1 MTVTAEWM
9 RRVYLAAITVLSIAW
24 VFDTPLQL
32 GWGGIIQEQF
42 YLLIAGLVTGVGFL
56 TAPFG
61 KRPGWLEI
69 ALAVIALAVWAFAA
83 VNMPEWITDPVN
95 RPLYRWGPAL
105 IAISLLFISL
115 YQNVG
120 FAIAATMGI
129 IGLYGFV
136 GHWFPGV
143 FEGQYTEPRRLLLYF
158 YYDSNGVPGL
168 VLGVATTIVLAFIVF
183 SKALEVAGAGKFFD
197 DISMALLGTRRG
209 GPAKVAVVSSA
220 MFGTISGSAV
230 ANVVSSGIVTI
241 PLMIRSGF
249 RPAMAA
255 GIEASSSTAGQF
267 TPPVMGAT
275 AFLIAEFLQIPYS
288 DVVVAAAIPA
298 GIFYLVMYFQIDSY
312 AARNGLHGLP
322 RSELP
327 RVGTVLARG
336 WIYIAPIALL
346 LWLMFSEGM
355 RVERAAVYSSIVMVL
370 LGVVK
375 NRNIDW
381 RKLGAAITVGVGA
394 EMVPILL
401 VSAAAGVVIGTLNI
415 SGLAF
420 TITFLLAQVGANAG
434 IFVMLLIT
442 AMIALVMGMGL
453 PTSAVYVLLSI
464 VLGPALVKMGIEPL
478 AAHMFIFYLGM
489 MSFLTPPVAISSYTA
504 AGIAKT
510 DMWTTSVDAIR
521 IGASGYLLPFLF
533 VLNPALLLFGS
544 YTEIGYAIAT
554 VVLSGAYLSWA
565 AEGSVGEHL
574 LSRAERALTLLLA
587 VVIGT
592 STLWLG
598 RDSVFNLAVLAA
610 GLALI
615 FAFRRVAQSRAVA
628 RGRRGVSAP

>member
-1 MTVTAEWM
+1 MTVFAETL
-9 RRVYLAAITVLSIAW
+9 RRVYLAAITILSVAW
-24 VFDTPLQL
+24 VFDAPLRL

-69 ALAVIALAVWAFAA
+69 ALAMIALAVWAIAA
-83 VNMPEWITDPVN
+83 VYMPEWITDPVN
-95 RPLYRWGPAL
+95 RPVYRWGAAL
-105 IAISLLFISL
+105 IALTLLFISL

-143 FEGQYTEPRRLLLYF
+143 LEGQYTPPTRLLLYL

-168 VLGVATTIVLAFIVF
+168 VLGVAVTIVLSFIIF
-183 SKALEVAGAGKFFD
+183 SKALDVAGAGKFFD

-327 RVGTVLARG
+327 RVGAVLADG
-336 WIYIAPIALL
+336 WIYIAPIFLL

-355 RVERAAVYSSIVMVL
+355 RVERAAIYSSIVMVL
-370 LGVVK
+370 LGLIRRRSV
-375 NRNIDW
+375 DW
-381 RKLGAAITVGVGA
+381 KKLAGAVTVGVGA

-420 TITFLLAQVGANAG
+420 TITFLLSQVGANAG

-442 AMIALVMGMGL
+442 AGIALVMGMGL

-464 VLGPALVKMGIEPL
+464 VLAPALVKMGIEPL
-478 AAHMFIFYLGM
+478 AGHMFIFYLGM

-533 VLNPALLLFGS
+533 VLNPALILYGS
-544 YTEIGYAIAT
+544 WSEIGYAIST
-554 VVLSGAYLSWA
+554 VVLSGAYLAWA
-565 AEGSVGEHL
+565 AEGSVGEYL
-574 LSRAERALTLLLA
+574 LSKIERILALVLA
-587 VVIGT
+587 VAIGT

-598 RDSVFNLAVLAA
+598 RDSVLNLAVLAA
-610 GLALI
+610 GLLLV
-615 FAFRRVAQSRAVA
+615 FAFRRLAAA
-628 RGRRGVSAP
+628 RQRVPA

>member
-1 MTVTAEWM
+1 MIGLAEWL
-9 RRVYLAAITVLSIAW
+9 RRIYLAAITILSVSW
-24 VFDTPLQL
+24 VFNLPLHT
-32 GWGGIIQEQF
+32 GWGGLIQEQF
-42 YLLIAGLVTGVGFL
+42 FLVIAGLATGAGFL
-56 TAPFG
+56 QAPFG
-61 KRPGWLEI
+61 KRVGITEIVLAII
-69 ALAVIALAVWAFAA
+69 ALAAWAVAA
-83 VNMPEWITDPVN
+83 VHSPEWITDPVN
-95 RPLYRWGPAL
+95 RPFERWGPGLFAL
-105 IAISLLFISL
+105 ALLFLSL

-120 FAIAATMGI
+120 LAITLTMGL

-136 GHWFPGV
+136 GHLFPGV
-143 FEGQYTEPRRLLLYF
+143 LEGQYTEPRRLILYL
-158 YYDSNGVPGL
+158 YYDSNGVPGI
-168 VLGVATTIVLAFIVF
+168 VLGVATTIVLSFIIF
-183 SKALEVAGAGKFFD
+183 SKALDVAGAGRFFD
-197 DISMALLGTRRG
+197 DASMALLGTRRG

-298 GIFYLVMYFQIDSY
+298 GLFYLVMYFQIDSY
-312 AARNGLHGLP
+312 AARNRLQGLR

-327 RVGTVLARG
+327 RLRTVLAGG
-336 WIYIAPIALL
+336 WIYLAPIVLL

-355 RVERAAVYSSIVMVL
+355 RVERAAIYASITMVL
-370 LGVVK
+370 LGLVK
-375 NRNIDW
+375 RRNFHW
-381 RKLGAAITVGVGA
+381 RRLAGAVTAGVGA
-394 EMVPILL
+394 EMIPILL

-420 TITFLLAQVGANAG
+420 TITLLLSQVGANAG

-464 VLGPALVKMGIEPL
+464 VLAPALVKMGIEPL

-533 VLNPALLLFGS
+533 VLNPALLLYGS
-544 YTEIGYAIAT
+544 TVEILYAIST
-554 VVLSGAYLSWA
+554 VVLSGAYLAWA
-565 AEGSVGEHL
+565 AEGSIGVIRL
-574 LSRAERALTLLLA
+574 TRVERIGALLLA
-587 VVIGT
+587 AAIGT
-592 STLWLG
+592 ATLWLG
-598 RDSVFNLAVLAA
+598 SDSPFNVAVLAA
-610 GLALI
+610 GACLI
-615 FAFRRVAQSRAVA
+615 PLFRRFAAN
-628 RGRRGVSAP
+628 RGHVGGHTIFLK

>member
-1 MTVTAEWM
+1 MIGLAEWL
-9 RRVYLAAITVLSIAW
+9 RRIYLAAITILSVAW
-24 VFDTPLQL
+24 VFNLPLHT
-32 GWGGIIQEQF
+32 GWGGLIQEQF
-42 YLLIAGLVTGVGFL
+42 FLVIAGLATGAGFL
-56 TAPFG
+56 QTPFG
-61 KRPGWLEI
+61 KRAGITEIVLAII
-69 ALAVIALAVWAFAA
+69 ALAAWAVAA
-83 VNMPEWITDPVN
+83 VHSTEWITDPVN
-95 RPLYRWGPAL
+95 RPLERWGPGLFAL
-105 IAISLLFISL
+105 ALLFLSL

-120 FAIAATMGI
+120 LAITLTMGL
-129 IGLYGFV
+129 IGIYGFV
-136 GHWFPGV
+136 GHLFPGV
-143 FEGQYTEPRRLLLYF
+143 LEGQYTEPRRLILYF
-158 YYDSNGVPGL
+158 YYDSNGVPGI
-168 VLGVATTIVLAFIVF
+168 VLGVATTIVLSFIIF
-183 SKALEVAGAGKFFD
+183 SKALDVAGAGRFFD
-197 DISMALLGTRRG
+197 DASMALLGTRRG

-312 AARNGLHGLP
+312 AARNRLHGLP

-327 RVGTVLARG
+327 RLRTVLAEG
-336 WIYIAPIALL
+336 WIYLAPIVLL

-355 RVERAAVYSSIVMVL
+355 RVERAAIYASITMVL
-370 LGVVK
+370 LGLVK
-375 NRNIDW
+375 RRNFHW
-381 RKLGAAITVGVGA
+381 RRLAGAVTVGVGA
-394 EMVPILL
+394 EMIPILL

-420 TITFLLAQVGANAG
+420 TITLLLSQVGANAG

-464 VLGPALVKMGIEPL
+464 VLAPALVKMGIEPL

-533 VLNPALLLFGS
+533 VLNPALLLYGS
-544 YTEIGYAIAT
+544 TVEILYAIST
-554 VVLSGAYLSWA
+554 VVLSGAYLAWL
-565 AEGSVGEHL
+565 AEGSIGAIRLTRV
-574 LSRAERALTLLLA
+574 ERIGALLLA
-587 VVIGT
+587 AAIGT
-592 STLWLG
+592 ATLWLG
-598 RDSVFNLAVLAA
+598 SDSPFNVAVLAA
-610 GLALI
+610 GACLI
-615 FAFRRVAQSRAVA
+615 LLFRRVAANRSHVTA
-628 RGRRGVSAP
+628 

>member
-1 MTVTAEWM
+1 
-9 RRVYLAAITVLSIAW
+9 
-24 VFDTPLQL
+24 
-32 GWGGIIQEQF
+32 
-42 YLLIAGLVTGVGFL
+42 
-56 TAPFG
+56 
-61 KRPGWLEI
+61 
-69 ALAVIALAVWAFAA
+69 
-83 VNMPEWITDPVN
+83 
-95 RPLYRWGPAL
+95 
-105 IAISLLFISL
+105 
-115 YQNVG
+115 
-120 FAIAATMGI
+120 
-129 IGLYGFV
+129 
-136 GHWFPGV
+136 
-143 FEGQYTEPRRLLLYF
+143 
-158 YYDSNGVPGL
+158 
-168 VLGVATTIVLAFIVF
+168 
-183 SKALEVAGAGKFFD
+183 
-197 DISMALLGTRRG
+197 
-209 GPAKVAVVSSA
+209 

-327 RVGTVLARG
+327 RIGAVLAEG

-355 RVERAAVYSSIVMVL
+355 RVERAAIYSSIVMVL
-370 LGVVK
+370 LGLIK
-375 NRNIDW
+375 SRSLDW
-381 RKLGAAITVGVGA
+381 RRLGAAITVGVGA

-420 TITFLLAQVGANAG
+420 TITFLLSQVGANAG

-464 VLGPALVKMGIEPL
+464 VLAPALVKMGIEPL

-510 DMWTTSVDAIR
+510 DMWTTSIDAIR

-533 VLNPALLLFGS
+533 VLNPALILYGS
-544 YTEIGYAIAT
+544 ISQIGYAIST
-554 VVLSGAYLSWA
+554 VVLSGAYLAWA
-565 AEGSVGEHL
+565 AEGSVGAHVMN
-574 LSRAERALTLLLA
+574 SGERIAALVLA
-587 VVIGT
+587 IAIGT

-598 RDSVFNLAVLAA
+598 TDSPFNLAVLA
-610 GLALI
+610 GGALLVLV
-615 FAFRRVAQSRAVA
+615 FCRFVAARRH
-628 RGRRGVSAP
+628 APA

>member
-1 MTVTAEWM
+1 VSTTAEWM
-9 RRVYLAAITVLSIAW
+9 RRIYLAAITVLSVAW
-24 VFDTPLQL
+24 VFDTPLRL

-42 YLLIAGLVTGVGFL
+42 YLLVAGLVTGAGFL

-61 KRPGWLEI
+61 KKAGWLEI
-69 ALAVIALAVWAFAA
+69 ALAIIALAVWAFAA

-95 RPLYRWGPAL
+95 RPLYRWGAAL
-105 IAISLLFISL
+105 IALTLLFLSL

-120 FAIAATMGI
+120 FAIAATMGV

-136 GHWFPGV
+136 GHLFPGV
-143 FEGQYTEPRRLLLYF
+143 LEGQYTPPTRLLLYL

-168 VLGVATTIVLAFIVF
+168 VLGVAVTIVLSFIIF
-183 SKALEVAGAGKFFD
+183 SKALDVAGAGKFFD

-327 RVGTVLARG
+327 RIGAVLAEG

-355 RVERAAVYSSIVMVL
+355 RVERAAIYSSIVMVL
-370 LGVVK
+370 LGLIK
-375 NRNIDW
+375 SRSLDW
-381 RKLGAAITVGVGA
+381 RRLGAAITVGVGA

-420 TITFLLAQVGANAG
+420 TITFLLSQVGANAG

-464 VLGPALVKMGIEPL
+464 VLAPALVKMGIEPL

-510 DMWTTSVDAIR
+510 DMWTTSIDAIR

-533 VLNPALLLFGS
+533 VLNPALILYGS
-544 YTEIGYAIAT
+544 ISQIGYAIST
-554 VVLSGAYLSWA
+554 VVLSGAYLAWA
-565 AEGSVGEHL
+565 AEGSVGAHVMN
-574 LSRAERALTLLLA
+574 SGERIAALVLA
-587 VVIGT
+587 IAIGT

-598 RDSVFNLAVLAA
+598 TDSPFNLAVLA
-610 GLALI
+610 GGALLVLV
-615 FAFRRVAQSRAVA
+615 FCRFVAARRH
-628 RGRRGVSAP
+628 APA

>member
-1 MTVTAEWM
+1 MTVFAEAL
-9 RRVYLAAITVLSIAW
+9 RRVYLAAITILSVAW
-24 VFDTPLQL
+24 VFDAPLRL

-61 KRPGWLEI
+61 KRAGWLEI
-69 ALAVIALAVWAFAA
+69 ALAMIALAVWAMAA
-83 VNMPEWITDPVN
+83 VYMPEWITDPVN
-95 RPLYRWGPAL
+95 RPVYRWGAAL
-105 IAISLLFISL
+105 IALTLLFVSL

-120 FAIAATMGI
+120 LAIAATMGI

-143 FEGQYTEPRRLLLYF
+143 MEGQYSEPRRLLLYLF
-158 YYDSNGVPGL
+158 YDSNGVPGL
-168 VLGVATTIVLAFIVF
+168 VLGVAVTIVLSFIIF
-183 SKALEVAGAGKFFD
+183 SKALDVAGAGKFFD

-209 GPAKVAVVSSA
+209 GPAKVAVASSA

-288 DVVVAAAIPA
+288 DVVAAAAIPA

-327 RVGTVLARG
+327 RVGAVLAHG
-336 WIYIAPIALL
+336 WIYIAPIVLL

-355 RVERAAVYSSIVMVL
+355 RVERAAIYSSIAMVL
-370 LGVVK
+370 LGLIRRRSV
-375 NRNIDW
+375 DW
-381 RKLGAAITVGVGA
+381 KKLAGAVTVGVGA

-420 TITFLLAQVGANAG
+420 TITFLLSQVGANAG

-442 AMIALVMGMGL
+442 AGIALVMGMGL

-464 VLGPALVKMGIEPL
+464 VLAPALVKMGIEPL
-478 AAHMFIFYLGM
+478 AGHMFIFYLGM

-533 VLNPALLLFGS
+533 VLNPALILYGS
-544 YTEIGYAIAT
+544 WSEIGYAIST
-554 VVLSGAYLSWA
+554 VVLSGAYLAWA
-565 AEGSVGEHL
+565 AEGSVGEYL
-574 LSRAERALTLLLA
+574 LSKTERILALVLA
-587 VVIGT
+587 VAIGT

-598 RDSVFNLAVLAA
+598 RDSIFNFAVLAA
-610 GLALI
+610 GLLLI
-615 FAFRRVAQSRAVA
+615 VAFRRTAAGRQRAPA
-628 RGRRGVSAP
+628 

>member
-1 MTVTAEWM
+1 MTVFAETL
-9 RRVYLAAITVLSIAW
+9 RRVYLAAITLLSVAW
-24 VFDTPLQL
+24 VFDLPLQL

-42 YLLIAGLVTGVGFL
+42 YLLVAGLVTGAGFL

-61 KRPGWLEI
+61 KRAGWLEI
-69 ALAVIALAVWAFAA
+69 ALAILALAVWAYAA

-95 RPLYRWGPAL
+95 RPLLRWGAAL
-105 IAISLLFISL
+105 IALGLLFLSL

-120 FAIAATMGI
+120 FAIAATMGL

-136 GHWFPGV
+136 GHLFPGV
-143 FEGQYTEPRRLLLYF
+143 LEGQYTPPTRLLLYL

-168 VLGVATTIVLAFIVF
+168 VLGVAITIVLSFIIF
-183 SKALEVAGAGKFFD
+183 SKALDVAGAGKFFD

-312 AARNGLHGLP
+312 AARNGLVGLP

-327 RVGTVLARG
+327 RIGAVLADG
-336 WIYIAPIALL
+336 WIFIAPIALL

-355 RVERAAVYSSIVMVL
+355 RVERAAIYSSVVMVL
-370 LGVVK
+370 LGLVK
-375 NRNIDW
+375 RRSFDW
-381 RKLGAAITVGVGA
+381 KKLAGAITVGVGA

-420 TITFLLAQVGANAG
+420 TITFLLSQVGANAG

-442 AMIALVMGMGL
+442 ALIALVMGMGL

-464 VLGPALVKMGIEPL
+464 VLAPALVKMGIEPL

-533 VLNPALLLFGS
+533 VLNPALILYGS
-544 YTEIGYAIAT
+544 FSQIGYAIST
-554 VVLSGAYLSWA
+554 VVLSGAYLAWA
-565 AEGSVGEHL
+565 AEGSVGEHRM
-574 LSRAERALTLLLA
+574 SPVERLAALILA
-587 VVIGT
+587 VAIGT
-592 STLWLG
+592 ATLWLG
-598 RDSVFNLAVLAA
+598 TESPFNLAVLAA
-610 GLALI
+610 GGLLLAG
-615 FAFRRVAQSRAVA
+615 FVRRSAGRKRAA
-628 RGRRGVSAP
+628 A

>member
-1 MTVTAEWM
+1 MAEWT
-9 RRVYLAAITVLSIAW
+9 RRIYLAAITVLAVAW
-24 VFDTPLQL
+24 VFNLPLQL
-32 GWGGIIQEQF
+32 GWGGIILEQF
-42 YLLIAGLVTGVGFL
+42 LLLIAGLVTGAGFL
-56 TAPFG
+56 QAPFG
-61 KRPGWLEI
+61 KRAGALEL
-69 ALAVIALAVWAFAA
+69 ALAVISLAVWTLAA
-83 VNMPEWITDPVN
+83 VYSPEWITDPVN
-95 RPLYRWGPAL
+95 RPFLRWGSAL
-105 IAISLLFISL
+105 VAIGLLFVSL

-120 FAIAATMGI
+120 LAIAATMGL

-143 FEGQYTEPRRLLLYF
+143 LEGQYTEPRRLLIYL
-158 YYDSNGVPGL
+158 YYDSNGVPGI
-168 VLGVATTIVLAFIVF
+168 VLNVATTIVLSFIIF
-183 SKALEVAGAGKFFD
+183 SKALDVAGAGKFFD

-288 DVVVAAAIPA
+288 EVVIAAAIPA

-327 RVGTVLARG
+327 KLTAVLADG

-346 LWLMFSEGM
+346 LWLMFAQGM
-355 RVERAAVYSSIVMVL
+355 RVERAAIYSSIVMVL
-370 LGVVK
+370 LGLIK
-375 NRNIDW
+375 RRSFDW
-381 RKLGAAITVGVGA
+381 KRLAGAVTVGVGA

-420 TITFLLAQVGANAG
+420 TITLLLSQVGANAG

-442 AMIALVMGMGL
+442 AGIALVMGMGL

-464 VLGPALVKMGIEPL
+464 VLAPALVKMGIEPL
-478 AAHMFIFYLGM
+478 AGHMFIFYLGM

-533 VLNPALLLFGS
+533 VLNPALLLYGS
-544 YTEIGYAIAT
+544 TMEIVYAIST
-554 VVLSGAYLSWA
+554 VVMSGAYLSWA
-565 AEGSVGEHL
+565 AEGSVGEHVM
-574 LSRAERALTLLLA
+574 SRAERAMALALA
-587 VVIGT
+587 VAIGT

-598 RDSVFNLAVLAA
+598 RDSVFNLAVLGA
-610 GLALI
+610 GLLLI
-615 FAFRRVAQSRAVA
+615 FAFRRMAGSRARAAV
-628 RGRRGVSAP
+628 